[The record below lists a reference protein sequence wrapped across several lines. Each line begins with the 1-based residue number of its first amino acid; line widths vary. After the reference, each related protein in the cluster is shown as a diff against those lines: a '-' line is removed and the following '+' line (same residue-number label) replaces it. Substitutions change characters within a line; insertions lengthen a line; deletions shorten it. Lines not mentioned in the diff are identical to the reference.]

1 MKYNHAEVLKQES
14 DSHMHT
20 CSCNADVPYQRGDQ
34 TLSMATRRLG
44 FQIRNLQT
52 LKAAAG
58 VLLPNMDFRHTDQS
72 SDTHKYHRFDFTAF
86 LLQLYYRIHSSC
98 TRQNF
103 YSLTTSPLPLVH
115 TADGRLGLVEPQQPC
130 TLCVLWGCSD
140 LINTALSH
148 G

>member
-52 LKAAAG
+52 LKQQPVFFFPIWASDILIKVPTLTSTIALSLLHSCCSCTIGYTAAAPVRTSSRSQRAPCHWFIQLTDDL
-58 VLLPNMDFRHTDQS
+58 VLLNPS
-72 SDTHKYHRFDFTAF
+72 SPA
-86 LLQLYYRIHSSC
+86 
-98 TRQNF
+98 
-103 YSLTTSPLPLVH
+103 
-115 TADGRLGLVEPQQPC
+115 
-130 TLCVLWGCSD
+130 LCACFGAAQ
-140 LINTALSH
+140 T
-148 G
+148 